1 MFKVFISI
9 LSPVIIIIAAY
20 QLITDNFELQPL
32 VMFLLSLLMLVL
44 GLEQFRINKKLLGWL
59 LIAVFLF
66 TLFVSIQ
73 GFVLN

>member
-1 MFKVFISI
+1 M
-9 LSPVIIIIAAY
+9 L
-20 QLITDNFELQPL
+20 
-32 VMFLLSLLMLVL
+32 LLSLLMLVL

-66 TLFVSIQ
+66 ILFVSIQ

>member
-1 MFKVFISI
+1 MFKIFISI
-9 LSPVIIIIAAY
+9 LSPIIVIISAY
-20 QLITDNFELQPL
+20 QLITDNFELQSL
-32 VMFLLSLLMLVL
+32 VMLLLSLLMLVL

-66 TLFVSIQ
+66 ILFVSIQ